1 MADQRRGR
9 KSDYRNGKW
18 QEWQAGDEIDGMWS
32 RERYLQMDAD
42 FCSRLE
48 RAIARGEE
56 RRPTEAMSDRCLPP
70 ENGPQRLITACRA
83 SAISGCK
90 QS

>member
-42 FCSRLE
+42 FSSRLE

-56 RRPTEAMSDRCLPP
+56 RRPTEAMSDRCFAPRKWTSAP
-70 ENGPQRLITACRA
+70 HHGMSRECHKRL
-83 SAISGCK
+83 
-90 QS
+90 